1 MRLVIR
7 GGRVVDPSQGL
18 DEVVDLVVEDGFVA
32 GIGAGI
38 GGKVRQSK
46 NLEVFDA
53 SRLVVTPGLIDM
65 HVHLRE
71 PGQEYKETIRTG
83 LAAAAAG
90 GFTAVA
96 CMANTNPVNDSRSVT
111 EHMIAE
117 AARHDTAR
125 LYPIGA
131 VSKGLAGKELSEVGE
146 MAEAGV
152 VALSDDGRPVESS
165 ELMRRA
171 LEYSQHFDLVVI
183 QHAEDLDLGAGGVM
197 HEGEFST
204 RTGLP
209 GLPGAAEDVMVA
221 RDLILLEDF
230 GGARGRYHVAHLS
243 TRRSLGLVHE
253 ARSRGL
259 RVTCEATPHHLLLT
273 DSEVWSSHLSTDTK
287 MKPPLRSERDRLA
300 LLEGVADGS
309 IDVIASD
316 HAPHH
321 ADEKDVQYS
330 CAPFGIVGLEST
342 LSLCLDRLVRPGV
355 IDLSRLV
362 ELLSCA
368 PARILGVPGGSL
380 SDGSLADVTVLSLE
394 SRTTLNSGRFRSKGR
409 NTPFDGWKLK
419 GRAVATFL
427 AGRKVEI

>member
-1 MRLVIR
+1 MKLLVR

-18 DEVVDLVVEDGFVA
+18 DEVLDLVVEDGFVA
-32 GIGAGI
+32 QV
-38 GGKVRQSK
+38 GGRAYASK
-46 NLEVFDA
+46 SQEVFDA
-53 SRLVVTPGLIDM
+53 SGLVVTPGLIDM

-71 PGQEYKETIRTG
+71 PGQEYKETIG
-83 LAAAAAG
+83 SGMAAAAAG

-96 CMANTNPVNDSRSVT
+96 CMANTEPVNDSRSVT

-117 AARHDTAR
+117 AARHDSAR
-125 LYPIGA
+125 VYPIGA
-131 VSKGLAGKELSEVGE
+131 VSKGLKGEELAEVGE
-146 MAEAGV
+146 MAEAGI

-171 LEYSQHFDLVVI
+171 LEYSQHFGLVVI

-209 GLPGAAEDVMVA
+209 GLPGASEDIMVA

-230 GGARGRYHVAHLS
+230 GGDRGRYHVAHLS
-243 TRRSLGLVHE
+243 TARSLDLVRE
-253 ARSRGL
+253 AKRRGL
-259 RVTCEATPHHLLLT
+259 RATCEVTPHHLLLT

-287 MKPPLRSERDRLA
+287 MKPPLRSERDRQS
-300 LLEGVADGS
+300 LLHGLTDGS

-321 ADEKDVQYS
+321 SDEKDTQFS

-342 LSLCLDRLVRPGV
+342 VSLCLDRLVRPGT
-355 IDLSRLV
+355 ISLSRLV
-362 ELLSCA
+362 ELLSCK
-368 PARILGVPGGSL
+368 PAEILGVPGGTL
-380 SDGSLADVTVLSLE
+380 KEGALADITVMSLT
-394 SRTTLNSGRFRSKGR
+394 SRTTISPRRFRSKGK
-409 NTPFDGWKLK
+409 NTPFDGWKLR
-419 GRAVATFL
+419 GRPAATFL
-427 AGRKVEI
+427 AGRRVAG

>member
-1 MRLVIR
+1 MKLLLR

-18 DEVVDLVVEDGFVA
+18 DEVLDLVVEDGFVA
-32 GIGAGI
+32 QLGGRVRAG
-38 GGKVRQSK
+38 KR
-46 NLEVFDA
+46 LEVFDA
-53 SRLVVTPGLIDM
+53 GGLVVTPGLIDM

-71 PGQEYKETIRTG
+71 PGREYKETIGSG

-96 CMANTNPVNDSRSVT
+96 CMANTEPVNDNRSVT

-131 VSKGLAGKELSEVGE
+131 VSKGLLGEELSEVGE
-146 MAEAGV
+146 MAEAGI
-152 VALSDDGRPVESS
+152 VAISDDGRPVESS

-171 LEYSQHFDLVVI
+171 VEYSQHFGLVVI
-183 QHAEDLDLGAGGVM
+183 QHAEDLSLAAGGVM

-230 GGARGRYHVAHLS
+230 GGDRGRYHVAHLS
-243 TRRSLGLVHE
+243 TARSLELVRQ
-253 ARSRGL
+253 AKRKGL
-259 RVTCEATPHHLLLT
+259 RATCEVTPHHLLLT
-273 DSEVWSSHLSTDTK
+273 DREVWSRHLSTDTK
-287 MKPPLRSERDRLA
+287 MTPPLRSQLDREA
-300 LLEGVADGS
+300 LLDGLADGS

-321 ADEKDVQYS
+321 ADEKDVQFS
-330 CAPFGIVGLEST
+330 CAPFGIVGLET
-342 LSLCLDRLVRPGV
+342 TVSLCLDRLVRPGT
-355 IDLSRLV
+355 ISLSRLV
-362 ELLSCA
+362 ELLSCK
-368 PARILGVPGGSL
+368 PAEILGVPGGTL
-380 SDGSLADVTVLSLE
+380 KVGALADISVLSLT
-394 SRTTLNSGRFRSKGR
+394 SRTTVNPKRFRSQGKT
-409 NTPFDGWKLK
+409 TPFEGWKLR
-419 GRAVATFL
+419 GRPVATFL
-427 AGRKVEI
+427 AGRRVGG